1 MAIIFNIKYF
11 IVGLCLYCFL
21 HYFTCVHTLF
31 FRHLSRNYTV
41 SPNFQTA
48 VKHPHHLF
56 AVLQTIRLH
65 PGLSGAIRKAWNLHC
80 QELINSCLTVTAHT
94 LTFIS
99 TYPTSFFVLLFLN
112 DTLLKKKQQHIYTF
126 ILSHLPP
133 SFIYFPPSLIPAV
146 FLLIK
151 FDKHS

>member
-1 MAIIFNIKYF
+1 MLVLFS
-11 IVGLCLYCFL
+11 
-21 HYFTCVHTLF
+21 TLF
-31 FRHLSRNYTV
+31 HVRSYIIFRHLSRNYT
-41 SPNFQTA
+41 PNFQTA

-65 PGLSGAIRKAWNLHC
+65 PGLSGAIRKVWNLHC

-112 DTLLKKKQQHIYTF
+112 DTLLKKNNTTHLHF
-126 ILSHLPP
+126 HPLSSASIFHL
-133 SFIYFPPSLIPAV
+133 FPPFPHTSRLSANKI
-146 FLLIK
+146 
-151 FDKHS
+151 